1 MKRNNLEMNET
12 RIVFNENLKDDML
25 CEDDEVEDEKDDK
38 DDDVECEESAAKKR

>member
-12 RIVFNENLKDDML
+12 RIVFNENLKVDML
-25 CEDDEVEDEKDDK
+25 CEDDEVEVEKDDK